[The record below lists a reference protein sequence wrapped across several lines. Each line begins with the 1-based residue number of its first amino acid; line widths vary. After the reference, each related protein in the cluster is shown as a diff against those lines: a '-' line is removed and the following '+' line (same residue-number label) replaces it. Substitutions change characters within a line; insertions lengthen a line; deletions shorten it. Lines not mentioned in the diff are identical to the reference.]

1 MRAFW
6 ETRWNPHKVSTP
18 RSQDPRLQD
27 SKTTQDPRSLLW
39 FSPSPS
45 PQTSATSQK
54 PRTTHGRSQRRRRS
68 STASGPPSGRNPPGK
83 PSSRRIFGSHGAGW
97 VAGEWFLTPGWLDLK
112 QGMRHGTWIRRI
124 NPLSGNPQT
133 THFQLPHN
141 GSFPA
146 YRTGKFLTRCGYFS
160 QGTLLGVSLKG
171 GQKEKHNCWVF
182 IF

>member
-1 MRAFW
+1 MAF
-6 ETRWNPHKVSTP
+6 
-18 RSQDPRLQD
+18 
-27 SKTTQDPRSLLW
+27 SL
-39 FSPSPS
+39 PS
-45 PQTSATSQK
+45 PQTSATPQK
-54 PRTTHGRSQRRRRS
+54 PRTTHGRSRRRRRS

-83 PSSRRIFGSHGAGW
+83 PSSRRSFGSHGAGGW
-97 VAGEWFLTPGWLDLK
+97 VAGEWFLTPGWLDFK

-133 THFQLPHN
+133 THSQLPHN

-146 YRTGKFLTRCGYFS
+146 YRTGKFLTRCGYFF

-171 GQKEKHNCWVF
+171 GQKEKHNFWVF